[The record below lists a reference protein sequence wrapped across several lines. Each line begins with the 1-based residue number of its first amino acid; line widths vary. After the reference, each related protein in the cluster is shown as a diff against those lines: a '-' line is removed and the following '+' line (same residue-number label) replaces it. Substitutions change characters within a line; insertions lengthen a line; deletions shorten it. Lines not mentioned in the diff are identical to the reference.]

1 MGRVFGTGRSVEVLL
16 PQSIPERWQLPFET
30 FDFENMQN
38 MGRRVLQA
46 SKSLAVVRY
55 PFAQAISL
63 DPKAEAAATVV
74 SLTPQQLYF
83 HAANANVFLSAII
96 ACRGTPTPDSERV
109 DGFQYTITAEH
120 GQRKVQGPGTE
131 GQDDN
136 VFPVCYRRQ
145 THPSQANRLPQSGVL
160 ARPAPLL
167 GVSAQTTSAAYDT
180 RSPKFYRRSGLPTQP
195 TSLFPGAQSIELSTK
210 VVNGSAARFLHRTDT
225 MLIPIF
231 LHTVRNPSPPCTH
244 TILLGRLSSVSLS
257 SPLSVVRAWKRAFEG
272 SAVELHGQFMA
283 TWTIILE
290 RITLRNEATQWETC
304 PESKTTCT
312 WVRMESGGMQRFEG
326 DADIETW
333 LMADC
338 EGMIWESWNQ
348 SLSSRNLVIVNEK
361 MMP

>member
-1 MGRVFGTGRSVEVLL
+1 MAKKEGELHSAEPGELL
-16 PQSIPERWQLPFET
+16 QALLHHVAPPRNLT
-30 FDFENMQN
+30 
-38 MGRRVLQA
+38 VAVQA

-96 ACRGTPTPDSERV
+96 ACRRTPTTDSERV

-131 GQDDN
+131 VQDDN

-231 LHTVRNPSPPCTH
+231 LHT
-244 TILLGRLSSVSLS
+244 
-257 SPLSVVRAWKRAFEG
+257 
-272 SAVELHGQFMA
+272 
-283 TWTIILE
+283 E
-290 RITLRNEATQWETC
+290 RITLRNEATQWETS
-304 PESKTTCT
+304 PESKPTCT
-312 WVRMESGGMQRFEG
+312 WVRMESGGMQRHDMGKLEY
-326 DADIETW
+326 AV
-333 LMADC
+333 
-338 EGMIWESWNQ
+338 S
-348 SLSSRNLVIVNEK
+348 
-361 MMP
+361 